1 MTPVPSNRWP
11 GLSLETKTSI
21 YDIGYK
27 YEYHFG
33 HEDCGALFFFKT
45 ALDCHGN
52 DANSTIKTNV
62 SLLVGGSS
70 SKPVKWQVNCY
81 SSIHSIIN

>member
-33 HEDCGALFFFKT
+33 HEDCGALFFQNR
-45 ALDCHGN
+45 ARL
-52 DANSTIKTNV
+52 
-62 SLLVGGSS
+62 
-70 SKPVKWQVNCY
+70 PW
-81 SSIHSIIN
+81 